1 MEPAA
6 KRYLRE
12 FLPAMLLYVVAVMGT
27 SWLLERM
34 GESSWRWLVAV
45 VPVVPIAFA
54 LVAFLRFLNNMDELQ
69 QRIQLNAIGF
79 AAGATGMVTLTL
91 GFLEQAGLPCLSW
104 VWIFPMLIL
113 FWGAAT
119 FVVSRRYA

>member
-1 MEPAA
+1 MQSAE

-12 FLPAMLLYVVAVMGT
+12 FLSAMLAYAVVVMGT

-34 GESSWRWLVAV
+34 GGSPWRWLIAVA
-45 VPVVPIAFA
+45 PVIPIAFA
-54 LVAFLRFLNNMDELQ
+54 LVAFLRFLNRMDELQ
-69 QRIQLNAIGF
+69 RRIQLNAIGF

-91 GFLEQAGLPCLSW
+91 GFLESAGLPCLSW
-104 VWIFPMLIL
+104 VWIFPMLIA
-113 FWGAAT
+113 FWGVAT

>member
-12 FLPAMLLYVVAVMGT
+12 FLSAMLLYVVAVVGT
-27 SWLLERM
+27 SWLLEQL
-34 GESSWRWLVAV
+34 GASPWRWLIAV
-45 VPVVPIAFA
+45 VPVLPIAFA
-54 LVAFLRFLNNMDELQ
+54 LVAFLRYLNRMDELQ

-91 GFLEQAGLPCLSW
+91 GFLEDAGVPCLSW
-104 VWIFPMLIL
+104 VWIFPMLIV

-119 FVVSRRYA
+119 FVISRRYT